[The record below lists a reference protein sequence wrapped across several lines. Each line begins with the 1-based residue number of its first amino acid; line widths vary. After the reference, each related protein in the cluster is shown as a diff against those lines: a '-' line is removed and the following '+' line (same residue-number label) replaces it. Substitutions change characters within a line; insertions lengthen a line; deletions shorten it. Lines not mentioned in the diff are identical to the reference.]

1 MSLFP
6 LVGLPST
13 SLLIYPL
20 SYLHPKLTIRSGR
33 AAASTDPAAEAQLH
47 SREVHFRAGTILTS
61 ASLPARREPH
71 AARAKAISSYRQL
84 CLS

>member
-20 SYLHPKLTIRSGR
+20 SYFHPELTIRSGW
-33 AAASTDPAAEAQLH
+33 AAASTDPAAKGVALL
-47 SREVHFRAGTILTS
+47 VK
-61 ASLPARREPH
+61 SLSEQGQFH
-71 AARAKAISSYRQL
+71 
-84 CLS
+84 